1 MINMRQL
8 EDQTVMLILYRL
20 VNELHW

>member
-8 EDQTVMLILYRL
+8 EDQRVMLILYRL
-20 VNELHW
+20 VNELGW